1 VSNPAPA
8 AGTAITVTSTGWSP
22 GHEVTVSLS
31 GTERA
36 LARLTADA
44 TGAVHARVTI
54 PADVT
59 LDGTVLS
66 AIGTAASGVPQQIV
80 TPLAVHRLG
89 HAPAPTRPWTLVFLL
104 LAVVAALL
112 IVSVRTKE
120 PDARLAIG

>member
-1 VSNPAPA
+1 
-8 AGTAITVTSTGWSP
+8 
-22 GHEVTVSLS
+22 
-31 GTERA
+31 
-36 LARLTADA
+36 
-44 TGAVHARVTI
+44 
-54 PADVT
+54 
-59 LDGTVLS
+59 VLS

-89 HAPAPTRPWTLVFLL
+89 DAPAPTRPWRLVFLL